1 MAALLTDPYYSEAHE
16 VFRNATNQTALM
28 LDRMVDR
35 LWDRSHLS
43 ICSVGSGAGLFEMP
57 MLARLQE
64 TGIVVDRFV
73 GVDVSEHAC
82 AVFGAKLEAAA
93 HPGLDYELVV
103 RAFDSFETDER
114 FDLVLF
120 NHVVEYLGADAFGW
134 IGRSK
139 GMVRDDGSVMVFSPT
154 RGGINQPYE
163 ETFVELTGAPP
174 VFADDIAHL
183 LDAGGV
189 AYAKET
195 MIASCDI
202 SALDRPDADPEKV
215 MLLSFLTQ
223 RDCRDLPEARRL
235 RYVDY
240 YSSLRPPG
248 ERGIAHPTTL
258 FVV

>member
-1 MAALLTDPYYSEAHE
+1 
-16 VFRNATNQTALM
+16 
-28 LDRMVDR
+28 
-35 LWDRSHLS
+35 
-43 ICSVGSGAGLFEMP
+43 

-64 TGIVVDRFV
+64 TGVVVDRFI
-73 GVDVSEHAC
+73 GIDKSEHAC
-82 AVFGAKLEAAA
+82 AVLEAKLEAAA
-93 HPGLDYELVV
+93 DPGLDYEVV
-103 RAFDSFETDER
+103 VVPFDSFETDER

-120 NHVVEYLGADAFGW
+120 NHVIEYLGADAFGW
-134 IGRSK
+134 IGRSR
-139 GMVRDDGSVMVFSPT
+139 GMLRDDGSVMVFSPT

-163 ETFVELTGAPP
+163 ETFVELTGTPP
-174 VFADDIAHL
+174 IFADDVAHL

-223 RDCRDLPEARRL
+223 RDCRGLPEVVRQ
-235 RYVDY
+235 RYVDHY
-240 YSSLRPPG
+240 RSLRPPG

-258 FVV
+258 FAI